1 MILHFFGII
10 FLLPIVHFWFF
21 LDINLIEPIDTYFV
35 ISRLIFSGPVVVII
49 GLIITRTHSRWHKV
63 FGIAF
68 IAVAIVW
75 IGDLYLTFKD
85 Y

>member
-1 MILHFFGII
+1 MYFLGIL

-21 LDINLIEPIDTYFV
+21 LGINLIEPIDTYFV
-35 ISRLIFSGPVVVII
+35 ISRLIFSGPAVVII
-49 GLIITRTHSRWHKV
+49 GLIITKTHRGWHRV
-63 FGIAF
+63 FGTAF